1 MISLTE
7 IQGIFSMGDEIG
19 GSMEDL
25 LSTVV
30 RSLIELFG
38 KNNGIENL
46 SLPQESLNEAIGE
59 MNDCLTKGSSNNA
72 DDIASIFDD
81 LLHTAIQP
89 STLDEQNKAIFSSHR
104 KYIIAAFRTIAEKVV
119 DASQTSRNKEKVK
132 EKEHLLADIY
142 TTIRHYL
149 ISAIL
154 SHQLWPYDDFIN
166 EEALKIVEARVTKI
180 YTRNRQ
186 LQDSAQH
193 HGFTEERLTILDE
206 VYQNAARHFD
216 IRVVDLV
223 ECLRYKITRNKNT
236 HFSTKVNIYL
246 KSLPPGTRTRPYFPS
261 FLNEESLH
269 PVCTKN
275 DLRIGE
281 KVFPHFCTAIA
292 GDYRKR

>member
-1 MISLTE
+1 
-7 IQGIFSMGDEIG
+7 MGEEIG

-46 SLPQESLNEAIGE
+46 PVPQEMLNEGIGL
-59 MNDCLTKGSSNNA
+59 MNDCLTKRSSNSA

-81 LLHTAIQP
+81 LLHIVIQP
-89 STLDEQNKAIFSSHR
+89 STLDEQHKATFSSHR
-104 KYIIAAFRTIAEKVV
+104 KYISAVFKTIVTKLV
-119 DASQTSRNKEKVK
+119 DASQISRNTEKVK

-142 TTIRHYL
+142 TAIRHYL

-154 SHQLWPYDDFIN
+154 SHQIWPYDKFIN
-166 EEALKIVEARVTKI
+166 EEALIIVVARVNGS
-180 YTRNRQ
+180 YTRNRE
-186 LQDSAQH
+186 LQNLAQQN
-193 HGFTEERLTILDE
+193 GFTEERLTILNE
-206 VYQNAARHFD
+206 VYRNAAKHFG
-216 IRVVDLV
+216 IRVADLA
-223 ECLRYKITRNKNT
+223 ECLRYKRTRNRNT
-236 HFSTKVNIYL
+236 HFSDKINTYL
-246 KSLPPGTRTRPYFPS
+246 NKLPPGIRARPYFPS
-261 FLNEESLH
+261 FLNEEGLH

-292 GDYRKR
+292 GKYRER